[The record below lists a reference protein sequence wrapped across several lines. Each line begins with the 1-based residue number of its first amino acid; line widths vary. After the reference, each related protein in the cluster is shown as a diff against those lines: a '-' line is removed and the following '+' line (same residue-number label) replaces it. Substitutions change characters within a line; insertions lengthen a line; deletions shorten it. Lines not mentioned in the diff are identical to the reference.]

1 MRPKGTRGQIA
12 FFGIMALALVVIFVL
27 YVMFSGEKTESEVR
41 RQEIQSET
49 VRKELESVQSSLE
62 RFLEAAVHE
71 AAEEMAAHG
80 GYTKENHP
88 PLSHL
93 GVPYWF
99 YEGNVVNIPTNSVM
113 EQMMVQEIERN
124 VKERVLELQKTLRK
138 DLYSFGFPRANVTL
152 LDNSITARM
161 SLPVRI
167 RTESEEVKTDI
178 EFDVNVPLRLKF
190 LHDIA
195 VYYVEGYMGART
207 MEDSI
212 FDSITSD
219 PRIPKPGGDCCKGL
233 PSCDPDA
240 RYEISVISTD
250 GNPLSKHGDLI
261 EPFREHSRLAVANE
275 MRRVR
280 KSDFSGMET
289 FTGMEQDDI
298 TAVMEFVEWTF
309 DLYENEFKFSFIA
322 NEDRPAY
329 RSTDTVYFFKLGPFG
344 LSPPDECTGGYKMNY
359 SIHFPVKIILRDL
372 LPSAKV
378 IGAAG
383 TSSEIKPL
391 EFKFYMEPYLQKLS
405 AATNES
411 VSAPMYIE
419 DQCQGACTVTVDL
432 DPSSVEGTLRIDS
445 CRYPSNEVDASYSS
459 GTTWEGVPCG
469 VHDIVFE
476 AEGTEYA
483 RSSLMEK
490 IGAASHITLPV
501 RQFGSLSSRI
511 VMRNDV
517 YCASS
522 QTVQEREPIPLGY
535 VDGRPPAYIE
545 VFLFPMDTTLGDV
558 VSSITDEDGKIEFPT
573 VNPGKYLLLAVSS
586 KDSSDRPLY
595 PVLPKGMILEVDEGT
610 GSLPDISMKPITVEL
625 DRSGTYHNVASRD
638 ENC

>member
-1 MRPKGTRGQIA
+1 MRRKGTRGQIA
-12 FFGIMALALVVIFVL
+12 LFGIMALAVVVIFVL
-27 YVMFSGEKTESEVR
+27 YTMFSRGKTESEVR

-49 VRKELESVQSSLE
+49 VRNELESVQSSLE

-71 AAEEMAAHG
+71 SAEEMAAHG

-99 YEGNVVNIPTNSVM
+99 YEGKIVNIPTSQVM

-124 VKERVLELQKTLRK
+124 VKERVLELQKTLRR
-138 DLYSFGFPRANVTL
+138 DLYSFGFPKANVTL
-152 LDNSITARM
+152 LDNSITARL

-167 RTESEEVKTDI
+167 RAEGEEVKTDI

-195 VYYVEGYMGART
+195 VYYVESYIDART

-219 PRIPKPGGDCCKGL
+219 PRIPKPGGDCCKGI
-233 PSCDPDA
+233 PSCDQDA

-250 GNPLSKHGDLI
+250 GNPLSKHGNLI

-280 KSDFSGMET
+280 KADFSGVET
-289 FTGMEQDDI
+289 FTGMEQADI
-298 TAVMEFVEWTF
+298 EKVMEFVEWTF

-322 NEDRPAY
+322 NEDKPDY
-329 RSTDTVYFFKLGPFG
+329 RSTDTVYFFRLGPFG
-344 LSPPDECTGGYKMNY
+344 LSPSGDCTGGYKMNY

-378 IGAAG
+378 VGAAG

-411 VSAPMYIE
+411 VSAPKYIE
-419 DQCQGACTVTVDL
+419 DQCQGACSLTVDL
-432 DPSSVEGTLRIDS
+432 DPPAMEGSLRIDS
-445 CRYPSNEVDASYSS
+445 CRYPSNDVDMSYSS
-459 GTTWEGVPCG
+459 GTTWDGVPCG

-483 RSSLMEK
+483 RSSLKEK
-490 IGAASHITLPV
+490 IGAASQVTLPV
-501 RQFGSLSSRI
+501 RKFGALSSRV

-522 QTVQEREPIPLGY
+522 QTVEEREPVPLGY
-535 VDGRPPAYIE
+535 VDGRPPAYVE

-558 VSSITDEDGKIEFPT
+558 VSAITDEDGGIEFPT

-586 KDSSDRPLY
+586 KDSSDRPIY
-595 PVLPKGMILEVDEGT
+595 PVLPKGMILEVVEGT
-610 GSLPDISMKPITVEL
+610 SSLPDIAMKPITVEL
-625 DRSGTYHNVASRD
+625 DREGTYHNVVSRD
-638 ENC
+638 EDC